1 MKKKFAMAFLA
12 LTVAMSA
19 RSAEVSRDQAVSIA
33 REKVGGDVES
43 VQAVSHEGQKAYY
56 VVQFRQGGWVLVSAD
71 DCSMPVIGY
80 SPDGIYQTEGQPENV
95 RGMMAQY
102 GEQIIRNKRLGGQPH
117 ALWRADTRAAKA
129 RAQADASGKI
139 APLITVNW
147 NQTGSY
153 KKYCPQDAKGQAVVG
168 CVAVGMAQA
177 MSVAR
182 WPARPVGNHG
192 YTHDTYG
199 SIYIDYDKEPDY
211 DWNAILTGAN
221 GRDDVARLLW
231 HCGVAVNMDYGVDGS
246 GTQTSLVPN
255 ALKTYFGYPPSVK
268 FYSRKNYDGDW
279 AELILNE
286 LTEGRA
292 VTYSGADPVK
302 SYGHCFNLDGYDGSF
317 FHVNWGWGGT
327 NNGYF
332 GLDGLKDAT
341 MDMNY
346 TESQGVVVGI
356 RQPSDMPSNI
366 DLSCRVVQA
375 GQPAGTVVGD
385 VLVESEAANPVYRY
399 ELRGKYSARL
409 HKYLDAPFEVVD
421 NQLLTTEVLPVG
433 TQTVTITATNTQN
446 LGSVERT
453 FNITVT
459 ADATAISE
467 VYPGGTVSRRC
478 YSLSGERL
486 SAPRRGVNIISTVQ
500 PDGTTKSIKILK

>member
-1 MKKKFAMAFLA
+1 MAVLVLA
-12 LTVAMSA
+12 VALPVGG
-19 RSAEVSRDQAVSIA
+19 AEVSRKQAVGIA
-33 REKVGGDVES
+33 HEKVSGDVES
-43 VQAVSHEGQKAYY
+43 VRAVDYEGQKAYY
-56 VVQFRQGGWVLVSAD
+56 VVQFQQGGWVLVSAD
-71 DCSMPVIGY
+71 DCSMPIIGY

-95 RGMMAQY
+95 RGMMEQY
-102 GEQIIRNKRLGGQPH
+102 GEQIIRNKRQGGEPH
-117 ALWRADTRAAKA
+117 ALWAAKTRAAMT
-129 RAQADASGKI
+129 RAKVDGTDDKI
-139 APLITVNW
+139 APLISVNW

-153 KKYCPQDAKGQAVVG
+153 KKYCPQDASGQAVVG

-199 SIYIDYDKEPDY
+199 SIYVDYDKEPDY

-346 TESQGVVVGI
+346 TDNQGVVVGI
-356 RQPSDMPSNI
+356 RQPSDKPSNI
-366 DLSCRVVQA
+366 ELSCKVVQA
-375 GQPAGTVVGD
+375 GQPAGTVVGE
-385 VLVESEAANPVYRY
+385 VLVESEATNPVYRY
-399 ELRGKYSARL
+399 ELRGKYSVRQ

-421 NQLLTTEVLPVG
+421 NQLLTTEELAVG
-433 TQTVTITATNTQN
+433 TQTVTITAVNTQN

-453 FNITVT
+453 FNIMVT
-459 ADATAISE
+459 ADATTVREIA
-467 VYPGGTVSRRC
+467 PGTAVGKKY
-478 YSLSGERL
+478 YSLSGEQL
-486 SAPRRGVNIISTVQ
+486 NVLRRGVNIISTTL
-500 PDGTTKSIKILK
+500 PDGTIKTTKVLK